1 MRLTCLVCRSRP
13 RPKLSTLCG
22 CAHKIL
28 KSATANKLGQNRTVP
43 GVVGDYG
50 EILDFGIAQ
59 GNDEV
64 LRDAAETEAWL
75 RKL

>member
-1 MRLTCLVCRSRP
+1 M
-13 RPKLSTLCG
+13 
-22 CAHKIL
+22 
-28 KSATANKLGQNRTVP
+28 SATANKLGQNRTIP

-50 EILDFGIAQ
+50 EILDLGIAQ